1 MLQNEKSV
9 PKVFADKAQKK
20 VKSYLMK
27 LNDKETGE
35 VNLSRHLDTQQYDIN
50 KYTEMYAQQIYR
62 PVISNVG
69 TIRDNA
75 RSSLTESNSY
85 VNPYIKK
92 NNFITSSPVKIT
104 RPLRKN

>member
-1 MLQNEKSV
+1 
-9 PKVFADKAQKK
+9 
-20 VKSYLMK
+20 MK
-27 LNDKETGE
+27 LNDKETNE
-35 VNLSRHLDTQQYDIN
+35 VNLSRHLDASQYDIN

-62 PVISNVG
+62 PVINNMS
-69 TIRDNA
+69 IRDNA